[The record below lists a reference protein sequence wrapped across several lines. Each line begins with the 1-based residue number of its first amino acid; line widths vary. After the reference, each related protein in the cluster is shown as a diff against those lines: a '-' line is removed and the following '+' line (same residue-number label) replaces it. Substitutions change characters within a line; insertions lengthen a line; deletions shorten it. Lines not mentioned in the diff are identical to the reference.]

1 MVPGT
6 GQGRDEKARGVV
18 ILEGKMPSAVYDRA
32 SIKGWC
38 PHGLDPKEIPESK
51 NEPPANETYTEYKSE
66 KHSQCPQIKKIK
78 AMARVRSS

>member
-6 GQGRDEKARGVV
+6 GQGRDEKGRGVV

-51 NEPPANETYTEYKSE
+51 NEPPATRHTLSTNQKSIVSVLRLR
-66 KHSQCPQIKKIK
+66 K
-78 AMARVRSS
+78 